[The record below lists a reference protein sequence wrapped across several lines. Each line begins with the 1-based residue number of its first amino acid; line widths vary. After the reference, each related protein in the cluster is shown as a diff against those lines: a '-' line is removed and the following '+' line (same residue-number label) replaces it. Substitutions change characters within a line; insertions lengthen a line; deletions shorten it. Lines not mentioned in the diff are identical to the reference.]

1 VATHVKVIAALFIV
15 CGAVLAAMA
24 FFAPVIL
31 GLVAALVGQSGDP
44 DASTATAILGLTG
57 IAASMFFGVLALP
70 YLLAGWGL
78 WNFRPWARIVGIVL
92 GAISLP
98 QFPFGTLLGIYA
110 LVILFRKDT
119 EALFQPVKTAD

>member
-1 VATHVKVIAALFIV
+1 MSTHVKVVAALFCV
-15 CGAVLAAMA
+15 CGATLAALA

-31 GLVAALVGQSGDP
+31 GLVAALIGQSGDP

-57 IAASMFFGVLALP
+57 IAAGIFFGALALP
-70 YLLAGWGL
+70 YLVTAWGL

-98 QFPFGTLLGIYA
+98 QFPLGTLVGVYA
-110 LVILFRKDT
+110 LVIFFRKDT
-119 EALFQPVKTAD
+119 EALFVARITA